1 MPEALDLKDV
11 VEDVVSSY
19 EKRIQS
25 IGSVFDVDTAR
36 LIFGDSQGS
45 LIDTREKRGE
55 INTQL
60 RDILARKEHLRKKDF
75 DNMMQGTLSVQDQ
88 REKEVRGLLNTYLN
102 EQKEM
107 AQVLRENLE
116 KFRNSLAGGEV
127 GRVKEFQAIIK
138 EVLSKQEKR
147 KEEITFKLKDF
158 QKEQQEMA
166 KRLKEL
172 LAKGRELRI
181 KDFKSMLKEF
191 NVQRDKRL
199 VLQKGRKQEVAKMLS
214 GFREERQRAAKEDAN
229 KKRKIKKEK

>member
-1 MPEALDLKDV
+1 
-11 VEDVVSSY
+11 
-19 EKRIQS
+19 
-25 IGSVFDVDTAR
+25 
-36 LIFGDSQGS
+36 
-45 LIDTREKRGE
+45 
-55 INTQL
+55 
-60 RDILARKEHLRKKDF
+60 
-75 DNMMQGTLSVQDQ
+75 MMQGTLSVQDQ

-147 KEEITFKLKDF
+147 KEEITSKLKDF

-191 NVQRDKRL
+191 NVQRDERL
-199 VLQKGRKQEVAKMLS
+199 MLQKSRKQEVAKMLS
-214 GFREERQRAAKEDAN
+214 GFREERQRAVKEDAN
-229 KKRKIKKEK
+229 KKQKIKKEE